1 MSVSE
6 EELRAAI
13 VQIASHADVETL
25 SELRRLFGTTVASGE
40 RSVAVSGDARGA
52 IITTGDSHT
61 TINIAFQDDGIGI
74 DGQTYCGEGAEH
86 LRSLLGEILAPQLK
100 IDWPQ
105 VSRELLEEHF
115 QLTTNPL
122 TSREDISY
130 EFGQVYIP
138 LGLVARKKVPRI
150 QEDVTAERG
159 SELYQADIHQANTE
173 QGQHRKGIET
183 VEIVQRFEND
193 EFIEQVLRQRQSP
206 KSQGTRLAIIGEPGA
221 GKTTLL
227 QQTARW
233 LSTQYPDDII
243 IWISLA
249 DLQDDTLESYLEKH
263 WLQRIVREAG
273 SADVLFIHKQD
284 FTNQMQQKQVW
295 LILDGL
301 DEMQSI
307 DNILNSIQRQIQQGG
322 WLQRTRIIATCRLNL
337 WDSSSNTLTEF
348 DVFRTLDFDYPQAVE
363 SFITQWFE
371 PRDKKE
377 LGEILCTALSASG
390 KERIRDLVKNPLRL
404 TLLCFS
410 WYLKQGQLP
419 DTQSDLYHRFIERV
433 YDWKQTAFS
442 TTTAQRIHLNQALST
457 LSIQALESTGS
468 SRFRLSQ
475 ALVHRCLSQ
484 TLPNS
489 NKTVLD
495 LALDIGWL
503 NKVGVDA
510 NDPELP
516 VYAFYH
522 TTFEEYF
529 ASIGIDNASF
539 FLNPVP
545 HDPLA
550 PEASYRVLE
559 ARWEQ
564 VFLLWLGRQDNSLS
578 SEKNALVRSLLT
590 FKDKC
595 GGFYSDRA
603 FLIAVVGLVEFPAC
617 TAAETIIAQL
627 LDWQFGRPNWLWQAW
642 LEFVDPIRTDTR
654 RHAAEKA
661 LFQTNRKQAIYAL
674 TANLNPSFKN
684 TRFQRFLWMLRHCVD
699 EKQKLDRYQAIAS
712 KLGELD
718 PDNPAAI
725 TTLNRIVAITWDKYP
740 KTCSNAAPSLGKVG
754 QNQETAVRTFIDIIT
769 LQQKLVTLSI
779 KQEQAT
785 LKSIFYGFFTD
796 SMMIEAYRRVM
807 PVYDDLRLY
816 RQNSRSSSL
825 SKTFFKQLSKYSTN
839 NVVFRWFN
847 WRVIRFRS
855 FHTFSLAGI
864 AHGLGDT
871 NVCREAANQALVHL
885 LSMWPIHQNLDYG
898 VRWEVINSLSKIGN
912 NNSHAI
918 HGLLWVLTTPNPL
931 DIHLLAVEGLGRIA
945 PGNEAAIQLL
955 SNILENNPDEELRW
969 VASESLERIGTG
981 NAAAVAYL
989 SQIIG
994 KATDDDILCVAAKS
1008 LSIIDPGNST
1018 AAQTL
1023 ESLLKTT
1030 KDSFIRGISTG
1041 LLQTRDPASQRENII
1056 KALIK
1061 SVEETENATPHSKSR
1076 YRRAAHLLSNKA
1088 YIHRELAVS
1097 NLIET
1102 IHTNQNSLIKE
1113 NAIISLGN
1121 VGRNNDAASHA
1132 LLQVLNTECLYWIRE
1147 KAAENLA
1154 IVGLG
1159 PESLT
1164 RQSFKTLRRH
1174 RFNRKFHKLLWEYI
1188 ERERYQD
1195 VHKFFETY
1203 PLPSLL
1209 IKGFAADLAAIFRDI
1224 FWQWPKE
1231 KPPRY

>member
-6 EELRAAI
+6 EDLRAAI
-13 VQIASHADVETL
+13 VQIASRADAETIN
-25 SELRRLFGTTVASGE
+25 ELRQLFGTTVASGE

-52 IITTGDSHT
+52 TITTGDSHT
-61 TINIAFQDDGIGI
+61 SINIAFQSDGISI
-74 DGQTYCGEGAEH
+74 DGQTYCGEGAEQ

-100 IDWPQ
+100 IDWSQ

-138 LGLVARKKVPRI
+138 LGLVARQKVPRI

-159 SELYQADIHQANTE
+159 SELYHADIHQANIE
-173 QGQHRKGIET
+173 QSQDRKGLET

-193 EFIEQVLRQRQSP
+193 EFLEQVLRQRQSP
-206 KSQGTRLAIIGEPGA
+206 KSKGTRLAIIGEPGA

-249 DLQDDTLESYLEKH
+249 DLHGDTLESYLEKR

-273 SADVLFIHKQD
+273 SADVLFIHSQD
-284 FTNQMQQKQVW
+284 FTNQLQQKQVW

-322 WLQRTRIIATCRLNL
+322 WLQRTRIITTCRLNL

-363 SFITQWFE
+363 SFITQWFA

-377 LGEILCTALSASG
+377 LGETLCTALSASG

-419 DTQSDLYHRFIERV
+419 DTQAELYRRFTERV
-433 YDWKQTAFS
+433 YDWKQTALS
-442 TTTAQRIHLNQALST
+442 TTAVQRSHLNQALSA
-457 LSIQALESTGS
+457 LSIRALESTGS

-475 ALVHRCLSQ
+475 ALVHHGLSQ

-489 NKTVLD
+489 KKTVLD

-510 NDPELP
+510 DDPELP

-529 ASIGIDNASF
+529 AAIGIDSASF
-539 FLNPVP
+539 FLNPIP
-545 HDPLA
+545 RDPMA

-564 VFLLWLGRQDNSLS
+564 VFLLWLGRQDDSLL
-578 SEKNALVRSLLT
+578 SEKNALMRSLLT

-603 FLIAVVGLVEFPAC
+603 FLIAAVGLVEFPAC

-627 LDWQFGRPNWLWQAW
+627 LDWRFDRPNWLWQAW
-642 LEFVDPIRTDTR
+642 LEFIDPIRTDTR

-661 LFQTNRKQAIYAL
+661 LLQTNRKQAIHAL
-674 TANLNPSFKN
+674 TANLNPSFED

-699 EKQKLDRYQAIAS
+699 EKQKLDRYQAIAG

-718 PDNPAAI
+718 PNNPAAI

-740 KTCSNAAPSLGKVG
+740 KTCFNAATSLGKVG
-754 QNQETAVRTFIDIIT
+754 ENQETVVRTFINIVI

-796 SMMIEAYRRVM
+796 SMMLEAYRRVT
-807 PVYDDLRLY
+807 PIYDDLRLY
-816 RQNSRSSSL
+816 RQNNRSSSL
-825 SKTFFKQLSKYSTN
+825 YRTVFKQLSKYSTN

-847 WRVIRFRS
+847 WRVIKFRS
-855 FHTFSLAGI
+855 FHTRSLIGI
-864 AHGLGDT
+864 AHGLGNT
-871 NVCREAANQALVHL
+871 NVCREAASQALVHL
-885 LSMWPIHQNLDYG
+885 LSMWQIHQDLDYG
-898 VRWEVINSLSKIGN
+898 VRWEVINSLAKIGS
-912 NNSHAI
+912 NNSNAI
-918 HGLLWVLTTPNPL
+918 HGLFWVLTTPNPL
-931 DIHLLAVEGLGRIA
+931 DIHLLAVESLGRIA
-945 PGNEAAIQLL
+945 TGNEAAIQLL

-981 NAAAVAYL
+981 NTAAVAYL
-989 SQIIG
+989 SQIISM
-994 KATDDDILCVAAKS
+994 ATDDDILCVAAKS

-1023 ESLLKTT
+1023 ASLLKTT
-1030 KDSFIRGISTG
+1030 KDSFIRGISAG
-1041 LLQTRDPASQRENII
+1041 LLQARDPASQRETIV
-1056 KALIK
+1056 KTLVQ
-1061 SVEETENATPHSKSR
+1061 SVEETDNATPHSRSR
-1076 YRRAAHLLSNKA
+1076 YRRTAHILSNKA

-1102 IHTNQNSLIKE
+1102 IHTSQNSLIRA
-1113 NAIISLGN
+1113 NAITSLGS
-1121 VGRNNDAASHA
+1121 VGKDNDAASHA
-1132 LLQVLNTECLYWIRE
+1132 LLQVLNTECLYWIRQ

-1159 PESLT
+1159 SEGLKP
-1164 RQSFKTLRRH
+1164 QSFKTLRRH
-1174 RFNRKFHKLLWEYI
+1174 RFNRKFHRLFWEYV

-1195 VHKFFETY
+1195 VRKLFEAY
-1203 PLPSLL
+1203 PLPSLVL
-1209 IKGFAADLAAIFRDI
+1209 DMTKGLASDLVAKA
-1224 FWQWPKE
+1224 KS
-1231 KPPRY
+1231 